1 MKHIVFAMSLLIA
14 QTTSSQT
21 VVDTIHYDGE
31 VLEVVSAKLGDFR
44 VTKDNNLVD
53 LFREVQYAG
62 FRLCYTGLIERIREK
77 IPENSIIV
85 SEPFK
90 KRVGDEVL
98 YLASTHGY
106 TPVWW
111 TSDNSTGG
119 YVRLGWISS
128 DPNTR
133 WIVLRAVHQP

>member
-1 MKHIVFAMSLLIA
+1 MKHILFAMSLLIA

-21 VVDTIHYDGE
+21 VVDTIHYDDE

-44 VTKDNNLVD
+44 VSKDHNLVE

-62 FRLCYTGLIERIREK
+62 FRLCYTELIERIREK
-77 IPENSIIV
+77 IPGNSIIV
-85 SEPFK
+85 SEPFS
-90 KRVGDEVL
+90 RGNETL